1 MYQLVIIKIVF
12 ICCVVTRK
20 SHCIC
25 HVHQLAIRELK
36 VSDIDGTV
44 ESQLS
49 NLWLFNKPCQ
59 LEVTTTDTDIQMWHD
74 LTTKKRKEPWKQI
87 PITVFLK
94 TLTFS
99 FTDLH
104 YVKYRQLS
112 IIQGYGWGEGHR

>member
-1 MYQLVIIKIVF
+1 
-12 ICCVVTRK
+12 
-20 SHCIC
+20 
-25 HVHQLAIRELK
+25 VHQLAIRELK

-59 LEVTTTDTDIQMWHD
+59 LEVTTTDTAIQTWHD
-74 LTTKKRKEPWKQI
+74 LTTKKRKPWKQI
-87 PITVFLK
+87 HITVFLK

-104 YVKYRQLS
+104 YVKYRQLNYS
-112 IIQGYGWGEGHR
+112 GLWLGGRSQITKTTIKTKAVKTS